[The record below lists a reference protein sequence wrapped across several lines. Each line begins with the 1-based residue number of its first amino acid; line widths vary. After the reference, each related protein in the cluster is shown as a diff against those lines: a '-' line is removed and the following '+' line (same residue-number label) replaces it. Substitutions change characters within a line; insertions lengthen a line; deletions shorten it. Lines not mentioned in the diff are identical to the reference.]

1 MSKSPPR
8 RSKSKQPAEYT
19 PPPGEEE
26 TFHTESSL
34 APIPESPSAENP
46 STPLNDEKHNN
57 PETAETETKTT
68 TTSRLQRNT
77 KSRSPANSVR
87 SKDRTPS
94 LSPEPEDRQ
103 SRTKQHLAGD
113 HHDEHL
119 RDRRDRDVR
128 QSSREYEQTRYYG

>member
-1 MSKSPPR
+1 M
-8 RSKSKQPAEYT
+8 
-19 PPPGEEE
+19 
-26 TFHTESSL
+26 
-34 APIPESPSAENP
+34 
-46 STPLNDEKHNN
+46 
-57 PETAETETKTT
+57 T

-128 QSSREYEQTRYYG
+128 QSSREYEQTRYYDHRDPRSENRSSSYVKDSDRDRDRGGRYPPAPYRDSRIRDGDRGRSPLP